1 MDPNSKRRED
11 YRKHSSLN
19 LHRNHALAADSSSFK
34 AGNMFVRFIGVI
46 TLLTVCF
53 GVAWAAHMYFTINSA
68 VDGKN
73 NGNVAT
79 SAKISTRQPVSVLI
93 LGVDQGIEGRHD
105 RGNSDTLILATANP
119 QKNKA
124 TMTSIPRDTLADIKG
139 DPGDKYFMFRVNS
152 AYEIGGSKAS
162 MKTVSSMLNVPI
174 NYYLEVNMKALRSL
188 VNAVGG
194 VDVNVPF
201 DFSYD
206 WCDFHKG
213 KQHLNGRHA
222 VAYVRM
228 RKEDPRGD
236 YGRQLRQRQ
245 VIEAIAHKAMSVNT
259 ISNYRKLIDIFNKY
273 VKTNLTFNDMLSL
286 ALNYRGCMSNLDS
299 GYIQGH
305 DAWIDGS
312 SIQVTPTAE
321 LQKISNK
328 LRKNLNL
335 PTETLD
341 NEETRQNDLNDQ
353 NNHVKWDDPQAFTTY
368 RIYEQNAD
376 KPAGGSNSGYGEN
389 KDTNSGSS
397 TTSSSMSSSSD
408 SLDSS
413 SSSSSKTWK
422 FHW

>member
-1 MDPNSKRRED
+1 MEPNSKRREE
-11 YRKHSSLN
+11 YRAKHSSLN
-19 LHRNHALAADSSSFK
+19 LHHNRAFAADESSYK
-34 AGNMFVRFIGVI
+34 PGNMFARFIGLIALVA
-46 TLLTVCF
+46 VCF
-53 GVAWAAHMYFTINSA
+53 GVAWAAHMYFTIHSA

-73 NGNVAT
+73 GSGLAT
-79 SAKISTRQPVSVLI
+79 SAKITNRQPISVLI

-152 AYEIGGSKAS
+152 AYEVGGSKAS
-162 MKTVSSMLNVPI
+162 VKTVSSLLNVPI
-174 NYYLEVNMKALRSL
+174 NYYVEVNMKALRSL

-259 ISNYRKLIDIFNKY
+259 ISNYRKLVDIFNKY

-286 ALNYRGCMSNLDS
+286 ALNYRGCMSNLNS
-299 GYIQGH
+299 GYLQGMH
-305 DAWIDGS
+305 LRLIRSMNKMRISQQADLTQVMVKIDHLQVQALHRAAVLGS
-312 SIQVTPTAE
+312 SIGKK
-321 LQKISNK
+321 LQHPS
-328 LRKNLNL
+328 LSWWGCCFL
-335 PTETLD
+335 
-341 NEETRQNDLNDQ
+341 
-353 NNHVKWDDPQAFTTY
+353 
-368 RIYEQNAD
+368 
-376 KPAGGSNSGYGEN
+376 
-389 KDTNSGSS
+389 
-397 TTSSSMSSSSD
+397 SSS
-408 SLDSS
+408 LVV
-413 SSSSSKTWK
+413 K
-422 FHW
+422 

>member
-1 MDPNSKRRED
+1 MDQNPKRRED
-11 YRKHSSLN
+11 YRARRSSLN
-19 LHRNHALAADSSSFK
+19 LHRNRAFAADAS
-34 AGNMFVRFIGVI
+34 ALIPGNFLARLVGVVV
-46 TLLTVCF
+46 LLAVCF
-53 GVAWAAHMYFTINSA
+53 GVAWTAHMYFTVHSVI
-68 VDGKN
+68 DGKN
-73 NGNVAT
+73 GGNTAT
-79 SAKISTRQPVSVLI
+79 SAKIANRQPISILV

-105 RGNSDTLILATANP
+105 RGNSDTMILATANP
-119 QKNKA
+119 QKNSA

-152 AYEIGGSKAS
+152 AYEIGGHESS

-174 NYYLEVNMKALRSL
+174 NYYLEVNMKALKSL

-236 YGRQLRQRQ
+236 YGRQMRQRQ

-259 ISNYRKLIDIFNKY
+259 ISNYRKLVDVFNKY

-286 ALNYRGCMSNLDS
+286 ALNYRGCMKNMKSS
-299 GYIQGH
+299 YIQGH

-312 SIQVTPTAE
+312 SIQVASTKE
-321 LQKISNK
+321 LQKTSDRV
-328 LRKNLNL
+328 RKNLNL
-335 PTETLD
+335 PTQTLN
-341 NEETRQNDLNDQ
+341 NEETRQNELNDQ
-353 NNHVKWDDPQAFTTY
+353 NNHIKWDDPQAFTNY
-368 RIYEQNAD
+368 QIYDQNQD
-376 KPAGGSNSGYGEN
+376 KPAGGSNSGYGEG
-389 KDTNSGSS
+389 KGTG
-397 TTSSSMSSSSD
+397 
-408 SLDSS
+408 SS
-413 SSSSSKTWK
+413 SSSSSSSSSGWH

>member
-1 MDPNSKRRED
+1 MDQNPKRRED
-11 YRKHSSLN
+11 YRARRSSLN
-19 LHRNHALAADSSSFK
+19 LHRNRAFAADAPALK
-34 AGNMFVRFIGVI
+34 PGNFLARLVGVVA
-46 TLLTVCF
+46 LLAVCF
-53 GVAWAAHMYFTINSA
+53 GVAWAAHMYFTVHSVIDS
-68 VDGKN
+68 KN
-73 NGNVAT
+73 GGNTAT
-79 SAKISTRQPVSVLI
+79 SAKIVNRQPISILV

-105 RGNSDTLILATANP
+105 RGNSDTMILATANP
-119 QKNKA
+119 QKNSA

-152 AYEIGGSKAS
+152 AYEIGGHESS

-174 NYYLEVNMKALRSL
+174 NYYLEVNMKALKSL

-236 YGRQLRQRQ
+236 YGRQMRQRQ

-259 ISNYRKLIDIFNKY
+259 ISNYRKLVDVFNKY

-286 ALNYRGCMSNLDS
+286 ALNYRGCMKNMKSS
-299 GYIQGH
+299 YIQGH
-305 DAWIDGS
+305 DAWIDSS
-312 SIQVTPTAE
+312 SIQVASTKE
-321 LQKISNK
+321 LQKTSDRV
-328 LRKNLNL
+328 RKNLNL
-335 PTETLD
+335 PTQTLN
-341 NEETRQNDLNDQ
+341 NEETRQNELNDQ
-353 NNHVKWDDPQAFTTY
+353 NNHIKWDDPQAFTNY
-368 RIYEQNAD
+368 QIYDQNQD
-376 KPAGGSNSGYGEN
+376 KPAGGSNSGYGEG
-389 KDTNSGSS
+389 KGTG
-397 TTSSSMSSSSD
+397 
-408 SLDSS
+408 SS
-413 SSSSSKTWK
+413 SSSSSSSSSGWH